1 MDRLEAMTL
10 FLEIAERGSLTAA
23 AEATERSLP
32 TVVRTLAAL
41 EKQLGIRLFNRTTRT
56 LALTEEGRV
65 YRHHA
70 QAIAAA
76 VAESERAVGCTQAEP
91 MGMLT
96 VTAPV
101 KFGEMYVAPLLAE
114 FLREWPKLQVNLLL
128 LDRIVN
134 LVEEGVDV
142 AVRIAQLPDST
153 LIAKQVTHIR
163 QVIVARPD
171 LLAAVGTPARPE
183 ELASLPC
190 IRSVGIGDSASWDF
204 QEGGRALRVKVQGR
218 LHCNQIGGAVA
229 ACQSGLGFGRVLHYQ
244 VLPALQAGQLRV
256 VLAEFEP
263 PTRPLSIVYPANRQG
278 SVRVSTFVRWL
289 DGRLRDALAAP

>member
-1 MDRLEAMTL
+1 MDRLEAIAL

-65 YRHHA
+65 YRQHA
-70 QAIAAA
+70 LAIGAA
-76 VAESERAVGCTQAEP
+76 VAESERAVGRTQAEP
-91 MGMLT
+91 MGTLI

-114 FLREWPKLQVNLLL
+114 FLRNWPKVHINLLL
-128 LDRIVN
+128 LDRIVS

-153 LIAKQVTHIR
+153 LIAKQVTNIR
-163 QVIVARPD
+163 QVIVASPE

-183 ELASLPC
+183 ELVSLPC

-204 QEGGRALRVKVQGR
+204 QSSGRPLRVNVHGR

-229 ACQSGLGFGRVLHYQ
+229 ACQSGLGFGRLLHYQ
-244 VLPALQAGQLRV
+244 VLPALQSGQLKV
-256 VLAEFEP
+256 VLVEFEP
-263 PTRPLSIVYPANRQG
+263 PSRPLSIVYPANRQG
-278 SVRVSTFVRWL
+278 SVRISTFVRWL
-289 DGRLRDALAAP
+289 EGRLRDVLATP